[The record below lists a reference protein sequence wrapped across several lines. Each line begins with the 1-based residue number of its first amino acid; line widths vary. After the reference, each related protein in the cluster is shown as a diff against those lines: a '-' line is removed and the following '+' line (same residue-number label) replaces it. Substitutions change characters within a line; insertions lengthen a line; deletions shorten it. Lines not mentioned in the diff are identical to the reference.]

1 MLPTW
6 FTLESLPFPKRME
19 TIANSLHE
27 IKHVEREYVGKI
39 KDIEDNIT
47 YKNYCEAFI
56 TNNDILRDVLQRLG
70 GKIPAR
76 DGQIDVPAVTKE
88 DFTAK
93 MLLIEENTEDIIRDF
108 CRRLVY
114 FPRVPIHKRQI
125 LLKDSEM
132 FTLHREMTVVARQ
145 QELAFK
151 PLKVIEKTIEE
162 IIKEE
167 QRLRQLHP
175 QDKIKMRIRRKHHKD
190 KKQQIKKTK
199 YYEERLETLRTGQED

>member
-1 MLPTW
+1 MW
-6 FTLESLPFPKRME
+6 FTLESLPFLKRME
-19 TIANSLHE
+19 TLAKSLRE
-27 IKHVEREYVGKI
+27 IKQVEREYVEKI
-39 KDIEDNIT
+39 KDVEDDIT

-76 DGQIDVPAVTKE
+76 DGQVDVPATTKG
-88 DFTAK
+88 DFTSK
-93 MLLIEENTEDIIRDF
+93 MLLIERNTEDIIGDF

-114 FPRVPIHKRQI
+114 YPNVQVNKRQI

-162 IIKEE
+162 VIREE
-167 QRLRQLHP
+167 QCLRQLHP
-175 QDKIKMRIRRKHHKD
+175 QDKIKMRIRRKHHREKI
-190 KKQQIKKTK
+190 KQIKKTR
-199 YYEERLETLRTGQED
+199 YYKERLETLRTGQED

>member
-19 TIANSLHE
+19 TIAKSLHE
-27 IKHVEREYVGKI
+27 IKQVEREYVEKI
-39 KDIEDNIT
+39 QDVGDNVT

-56 TNNDILRDVLQRLG
+56 TNNDILRNVLQRLD

-93 MLLIEENTEDIIRDF
+93 MILIERNTEDIIGDF
-108 CRRLVY
+108 CRRLVH
-114 FPRVPIHKRQI
+114 FPRVQVYKRQI
-125 LLKDSEM
+125 LLRDSEM
-132 FTLHREMTVVARQ
+132 FILHREMTVVARQ

-151 PLKVIEKTIEE
+151 PLKIIEKTIEE

-167 QRLRQLHP
+167 QRLVQLHP
-175 QDKIKMRIRRKHHKD
+175 QDKIKMRIRRKHHKE
-190 KKQQIKKTK
+190 KKQQIQKIK
-199 YYEERLETLRTGQED
+199 YKERLEVSRAGQED